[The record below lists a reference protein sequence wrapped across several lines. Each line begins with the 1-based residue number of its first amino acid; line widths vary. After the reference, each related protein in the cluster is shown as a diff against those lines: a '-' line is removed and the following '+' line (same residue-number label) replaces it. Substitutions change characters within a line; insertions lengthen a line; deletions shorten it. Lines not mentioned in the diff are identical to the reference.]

1 MNRRTARQKAVQSLF
16 QMDISGTEPTEAIA
30 NVLEE
35 DERADVFLSDL
46 VNGTLQHLD
55 DIDPLI
61 EKHLEHWNMK
71 RIGNVD
77 RCILRMAVFELSHME
92 DIPRNVTLNEAVE
105 LAKMF
110 GGEESGRF
118 VNGVL
123 SKIAKQKG
131 EEHDGGNH

>member
-16 QMDISGTEPTEAIA
+16 QIDIGKAEPAEAVA

-35 DERADVFLSDL
+35 NEHEDHFLIDL
-46 VNGTLQHLD
+46 VQGTSGHMAE
-55 DIDPLI
+55 IDPVI
-61 EKHLEHWNMK
+61 ERHLEHWNMK

-77 RCILRMAVFELSHME
+77 RCVLRMAVFELNYMD

-131 EEHDGGNH
+131 EDHDSGDH

>member
-16 QMDISGTEPTEAIA
+16 QIDISGTEPTAAIA

-35 DERADVFLSDL
+35 DERADPFLESL
-46 VNGTLQHLD
+46 VNGTLQHLQ

-77 RCILRMAVFELSHME
+77 RCILRMAVFELGHME

-110 GGEESGRF
+110 GGEESSRF

-131 EEHDGGNH
+131 EEYDGGNH